1 MADLSSISGLSS
13 LSTDLYYQYLIN
25 NNSTSTMLNA
35 LAGTDSEALGAGS
48 ILDTVTSGDLT
59 SISGLG
65 SVLGSSEDLL
75 NASQGLSNF
84 SGILETYMNAQNI
97 EAVQMSE
104 KLSGVLEEA
113 AKNEETSTLSYRTV
127 QEIYEYFQERTGS
140 AGDTVKTAEDIVSG
154 AAQTSAQTEQAVGQ
168 NVLEVDFDSL
178 ERQIQQGI
186 ESGLPYGFRM

>member
-1 MADLSSISGLSS
+1 
-13 LSTDLYYQYLIN
+13 
-25 NNSTSTMLNA
+25 MLNA